1 MKRILLFVVL
11 FANGCATSVTLPK
24 RGALGVGEYSEG
36 EDVKDYELYIPQSLL
51 GAETFAEARACAVA
65 FNEASE
71 EGNNCGGVEGTL
83 RVGQLAAVGLATAS
97 AGISGL
103 VENDAAQRH
112 WRMAAI
118 GSTAVLGVLTGFDL
132 WLNCGERT
140 WVQKTL
146 ATERLAK
153 LNNAGRLASCGTRFS
168 AYERVRGDAKLK
180 LGELK
185 QQIEGQR
192 ASLAVAGKKAELD
205 DLDVLVEHVDKL
217 DKALEGPK
225 PVAEDIRQAVNGLSA
240 TAKKI
245 KAGGKLDELNKALTA
260 KAEEALPLVAVLCRD
275 VAKAAGNDGR
285 QVTAGDYMDA
295 AHKELVECLTGRF
308 TQFGTAPVVG
318 P

>member
-1 MKRILLFVVL
+1 MKRFWLFVVL
-11 FANGCATSVTLPK
+11 FANGCATSVVLPE
-24 RGALGVGEYSEG
+24 RGALGAGVYTGVENV
-36 EDVKDYELYIPQSLL
+36 EDYNLYIPQSLL
-51 GAETFAEARACAVA
+51 RAETFAEARACAVA
-65 FNEASE
+65 FNDASK
-71 EGNNCGGVEGTL
+71 EGNRCGGVEGTL
-83 RVGQLAAVGLATAS
+83 RVGQLAAVGMATVS
-97 AGISGL
+97 AGVSGL
-103 VENDAAQRH
+103 VESDAAQRH

-168 AYERVRGDAKLK
+168 AFERVRRDAELK
-180 LGELK
+180 VGELK
-185 QQIEGQR
+185 NQMEAQKSSLV
-192 ASLAVAGKKAELD
+192 ASGKQDQVNAFVAR
-205 DLDVLVEHVDKL
+205 VDGL
-217 DKALEGPK
+217 NNALEGPK
-225 PVAEDIRQAVNGLSA
+225 PVAEDIRQAVNDLSA
-240 TAKKI
+240 TATQLG
-245 KAGGKLDELNKALTA
+245 AGGKLDELKKDLTA
-260 KAEEALPLVAVLCRD
+260 KAEEAIPLVAVLCRD